1 MKLIISAA
9 ALCLLLGTSA
19 YAQQPDDKPKQEEP
33 KKPEDTKKT
42 EAPNKQEEAK
52 KQESAEKARQDKQAD
67 KQEKDRSEQKTT
79 AGRIPDDKFRSNF
92 GSGHRFHVT
101 RGDGQRFQ
109 YGGYGFA
116 FSEPWPSGWSYDDY
130 CYVDF
135 IDGQYYL
142 IDVVHPQVHLL
153 LVVSL

>member
-52 KQESAEKARQDKQAD
+52 KQEPAEKAQQDKQAD

-79 AGRIPDDKFRSNF
+79 AGRIPDDEVMFVF
-92 GSGHRFHVT
+92 GHESGHYVLSHIAK
-101 RGDGQRFQ
+101 GLALGAI
-109 YGGYGFA
+109 GMFA
-116 FSEPWPSGWSYDDY
+116 LFR
-130 CYVDF
+130 
-135 IDGQYYL
+135 
-142 IDVVHPQVHLL
+142 
-153 LVVSL
+153 